1 MAYLR
6 GVSFSPLVQ
15 SARVRVMKQSNMA
28 QNVANSPSLSR
39 ASVKD
44 TRPEQHDSLKA
55 ENWRL
60 IPASSRAMCAK
71 KAAGQRKK
79 MVFLLLGP
87 RDKLG
92 GLVACLI
99 CFSHIQFSL

>member
-1 MAYLR
+1 MDYLR
-6 GVSFSPLVQ
+6 GVSFSSLVQ
-15 SARVRVMKQSNMA
+15 SARITVMKQSNMA
-28 QNVANSPSLSR
+28 QNVATNSPSLSR

-92 GLVACLI
+92 GLVAC
-99 CFSHIQFSL
+99 